1 MQRFLRRALLVFV
14 FPPLAAVAES
24 PIPPM
29 TATRSSPLVQNRKA
43 DEDELS
49 RMRNRAMIKRFESA
63 GYLVRVRP
71 QTEHY
76 YLRSVPPAYRY
87 LRPWSKTLLERLGRQ
102 FHARFHKRLRV
113 TSLVR
118 TVARQMEL
126 AERNGNAASAT
137 GPRRSSHLTGATL
150 DISKTNMTG
159 AERQWVR
166 RVLRQLRGGGY
177 LYAVEEFQQPVF
189 HIMVY
194 RSYLDYVA
202 FMQAR
207 SGAQE

>member
-1 MQRFLRRALLVFV
+1 MQCCLRRALLVLV
-14 FPPLAAVAES
+14 FPLAAVAGS
-24 PIPPM
+24 PTTPL
-29 TATRSSPLVQNRKA
+29 TATRLSPLVQNRQA
-43 DEDELS
+43 DREDLS
-49 RMRNRAMIKRFESA
+49 RMRNRAMIQRFEGA
-63 GYLVRVRP
+63 GYLVRVQP
-71 QTEHY
+71 QTKHY
-76 YLRSVPPAYRY
+76 YLRSIPAGYRY

-102 FHARFHKRLRV
+102 FHVRFHKRLRV

-118 TVARQMEL
+118 TVASQRQL
-126 AERNGNAASAT
+126 AKRNGNAAPAN

-150 DISKTNMTG
+150 DISKKNMTL

-194 RSYLDYVA
+194 RSYLDYVEFVKA
-202 FMQAR
+202 S